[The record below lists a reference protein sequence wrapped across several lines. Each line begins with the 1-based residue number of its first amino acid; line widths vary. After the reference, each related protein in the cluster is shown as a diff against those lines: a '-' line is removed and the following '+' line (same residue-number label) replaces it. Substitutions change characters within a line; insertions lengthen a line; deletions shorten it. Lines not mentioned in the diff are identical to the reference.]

1 MHVASLRKAWT
12 KWIGYS
18 ETVNN
23 AVRMKLLH
31 LHSTER
37 LALSQSFHNLRAAC
51 RDAKFARLRR
61 LKLCFHGWK
70 NYNRYNRHLM
80 LSNLAAIGFV
90 QSNNTLLMKNCFDEL
105 RLHKENKKNKILSQ
119 ALMMDIDPSINN
131 LEEYNEDKSTA
142 ILQANK
148 LRAIRAVSDQM

>member
-1 MHVASLRKAWT
+1 
-12 KWIGYS
+12 
-18 ETVNN
+18 
-23 AVRMKLLH
+23 
-31 LHSTER
+31 
-37 LALSQSFHNLRAAC
+37 
-51 RDAKFARLRR
+51 
-61 LKLCFHGWK
+61 
-70 NYNRYNRHLM
+70 M